1 MDCDRAGSASV
12 PAVRVPRRVEL
23 PRNVPKVKAMTQP
36 ELDSIR
42 PIETVSPTTDFSA
55 NDAGQVA
62 AAPRQTATA
71 KAPARTAPAHA
82 DLAAAVSAANSNL
95 AAYNRVMDFTVDS
108 GTGMSIAFIRNAQT
122 GEVLQQI
129 PSTDMVQLAQMLR
142 DWSPGKNLILDLT
155 A

>member
-1 MDCDRAGSASV
+1 
-12 PAVRVPRRVEL
+12 
-23 PRNVPKVKAMTQP
+23 MTQP

-42 PIETVSPTTDFSA
+42 PVETVSPTDFTT
-55 NDAGQVA
+55 NDASQAPA

-71 KAPARTAPAHA
+71 RAPARTAAAHD

-95 AAYNRVMDFTVDS
+95 AAYNRVMDFKVDS
-108 GTGMSIAFIRNAQT
+108 ASGLSIAFIRNAQT

-129 PSTDMVQLAQMLR
+129 PGTDMVKLAQMLR
-142 DWSPGKNLILDLT
+142 DWSPGKNLLIDLT

>member
-1 MDCDRAGSASV
+1 
-12 PAVRVPRRVEL
+12 
-23 PRNVPKVKAMTQP
+23 MTQP

-42 PIETVSPTTDFSA
+42 PIEMVSPTDFTT
-55 NDAGQVA
+55 NDASQAPA

-71 KAPARTAPAHA
+71 RAPARTAAAHD

-95 AAYNRVMDFTVDS
+95 AAYNRVMDFKVDS
-108 GTGMSIAFIRNAQT
+108 ASGLSIAFIRNAQT

-129 PSTDMVQLAQMLR
+129 PGTDMVKLAQMLR
-142 DWSPGKNLILDLT
+142 DWSPGKNLLIDLT

>member
-1 MDCDRAGSASV
+1 
-12 PAVRVPRRVEL
+12 L
-23 PRNVPKVKAMTQP
+23 PGNVPKEKAMTQP

-42 PIETVSPTTDFSA
+42 PIETVSPTDFTT
-55 NDAGQVA
+55 NDASQAPA

-71 KAPARTAPAHA
+71 KAPARTAAHD

-95 AAYNRVMDFTVDS
+95 AAYNRVVDFKVDS
-108 GTGMSIAFIRNAQT
+108 GSGLSIAFIRNAQT

-129 PSTDMVQLAQMLR
+129 PSTNMVKLAQMLR